1 MQKKW
6 KGEISMEIKE
16 IEIKLENGKTIKAN
30 KQKLQILNKSG
41 EIEIEVKNSEKELES
56 LEKLHNELEKTLKKL
71 KKQYNILKEND
82 KRIRKNV
89 KRFLKEIE
97 KLERKYNVSII
108 LDFPIQVKFKT
119 FNLIFSRNDLSNY
132 DLQYLENKIKD
143 TENNIKKITLIKK
156 IVSLFKEK

>member
-1 MQKKW
+1 
-6 KGEISMEIKE
+6 MEIKE